1 MSASDKP
8 LPPISKLRFRGANLE
23 AIKSKHHEMIL
34 CSPAD
39 TGKSYALSYKSAIIA
54 HQIPGCHAALVR
66 ATFNSLQDSIVKTF
80 DRVISG
86 LGVQKLGGSR
96 TEKYLFNNGSEIVLI
111 GMDRPDKLLSSEW
124 DFLQVCQAEE
134 IKENQWEIA
143 ASRVT
148 GRGAVFKHPQI
159 FGDCNPSSSRHWIRS
174 RKSLKL
180 ISGSQKDNPEL
191 YDDAGN
197 MTPEG
202 VRRMGMADKMLT
214 GVRRQRLLY
223 GQWATAEGAV
233 YDTFSPPIHVLERP
247 RSEFKEFGLAI
258 DEGFTNPAVILEIGE
273 DSDGRFHVF
282 REFYKRGV
290 RPEDFVNI
298 TEDWAR
304 SIGSPL
310 VAVDEAA
317 AGLIADLR
325 ERGLNAQG
333 AKGRTP
339 DSTGKHI
346 ILDGIAAI
354 QNRLKVSGDGKPR
367 LTIDPSCV
375 EVINEFE
382 SYVWKPEK
390 DEPIKEND
398 HAMDALRYYV
408 AKKMNQTGF
417 ASATGFSGSSSIE
430 AAPTDLWVPD
440 WLSPEDLGL

>member
-1 MSASDKP
+1 MISK
-8 LPPISKLRFRGANLE
+8 LPPISGYKFRGGNLD
-23 AIKSKHHEMIL
+23 AIRSKYHECALIGA
-34 CSPAD
+34 AD
-39 TGKSYALSYKSAIIA
+39 TGKSVALCYKSAIIGMNVPGA
-54 HQIPGCHAALVR
+54 HGALVR
-66 ATFNSLQDSIVKTF
+66 KTRKSIKESILKTWT
-80 DRVISG
+80 RVIDG
-86 LGVQKLGGSR
+86 LPIRKIGGSNP
-96 TEKYLFNNGSEIVLI
+96 ESYIFPNGSELVLA
-111 GMDRPDKLLSSEW
+111 GMDDSSKLLSSEW
-124 DFLQVCQAEE
+124 DWIQICQGEE
-134 IKENQWEIA
+134 LLEADWEIL
-143 ASRVT
+143 ASRTT

-159 FGDCNPSSSRHWIRS
+159 FGDVNPAGSRHWIRS
-174 RKSLKL
+174 RKSLHRI
-180 ISGSQKDNPEL
+180 ISKREDNPQLYGDDGVITEEGRKRLEL
-191 YDDAGN
+191 AEQLY
-197 MTPEG
+197 
-202 VRRMGMADKMLT
+202 T

-233 YDTFSPPIHVLERP
+233 YDTFSSPTHVLERP

-325 ERGLNAQG
+325 ARGLNAQG

-375 EVINEFE
+375 EVINELE

-417 ASATGFSGSSSIE
+417 TSATGFSGSPSVE
-430 AAPTDLWVPD
+430 AVPTDLWVPD

>member
-1 MSASDKP
+1 MSASTKF
-8 LPPISKLRFRGANLE
+8 PPISKLKFRGANLE
-23 AIKSKHHEMIL
+23 AIKAKDHELIL

-54 HQIPGCHAALVR
+54 HQIPGCHAAMVR
-66 ATFNSLQDSIVKTF
+66 CTFNSLQDSIVKTF
-80 DRVISG
+80 DRVTAG

-96 TEKYLFNNGSEIVLI
+96 TEKYLFKNGSEIVLI

-134 IKENQWEIA
+134 LKEAQWEIA

-174 RKSLKL
+174 RKSLRL

-233 YDTFSPPIHVLERP
+233 YDTFSPSIHVLERP
-247 RSEFKEFGLAI
+247 RSEFREFGLAI

-273 DSDGRFHVF
+273 DSDGRLHVF

-298 TEDWAR
+298 AEDWAR

-310 VAVDEAA
+310 LAVDEAA

-325 ERGLNAQG
+325 ARGLNAQG

-354 QNRLKVSGDGKPR
+354 QNRLKVQGDGKPR

-375 EVINEFE
+375 ETINECE

-408 AKKMNQTGF
+408 AKKMNFTGF
-417 ASATGFSGSSSIE
+417 ASAAGFSGSSSAE
-430 AAPTDLWVPD
+430 AAPSDLWVPD
-440 WLSPEDLGL
+440 WLSPEELGI